1 MDSRKPAAYLRRSQE
16 GGITKEDEIAA
27 LKALAVREGANG
39 DLVWYD
45 DWGHSADD
53 TKDQQDRLRDLI
65 ADMRAGR
72 IHLVL
77 AGKMDRLARS
87 VSVFAK
93 FAAATKE
100 YHVRFVTVAEGDM
113 SEDAVDD
120 DPFKWAS
127 RQFMV
132 TMAEMELRTIKARV
146 KRSQRVR
153 TERGD
158 KMGRPGYGWH
168 SVQDETTRRIVHVVD
183 DTRPADLVVE
193 AYREAKSIM
202 GAAKLLQARGVK
214 SPKPCPADCDRPHH
228 RKKCPAGCTTQHHHA
243 GAVWGQSTVTRILER
258 EAPELFPRPSRTAG
272 RRTPTNSIFA
282 QLLSCHCGAT
292 MTPNR
297 VRNQYYC
304 PWGHRLRSSVH
315 GKITTSEYAVQEW
328 MQDEMDHFHLPA
340 AGVEIKTQNVAR
352 RSAVDARLEKVRED
366 WYTNR
371 IDRKKWDAEQA
382 RAAADLDALDS
393 TETVLQEW
401 PELANLWTYEP
412 AEVTRILR
420 EILVRVYLGKDMLPT
435 FATWRNPALRLA
447 CDDPACTH
455 CQQYGRPD

>member
-39 DLVWYD
+39 ELVWFD

-72 IHLVL
+72 INLVI

-100 YHVRFVTVAEGDM
+100 HHVRFVTVAEGDM

-146 KRSQRVR
+146 RRSQRVR

-158 KMGRPGYGWH
+158 KLGRPGYGWH
-168 SVQDETTRRIVHVVD
+168 SVQDETSKRIIHVPD
-183 DTRPADLVVE
+183 DARPADLVVD

-202 GAAKLLQARGVK
+202 GCAKLLQARGVK
-214 SPKPCPADCDRPHH
+214 APKGGTR
-228 RKKCPAGCTTQHHHA
+228 
-243 GAVWGQSTVTRILER
+243 WGQSTVTRILER
-258 EAPELFPRPSRTAG
+258 EAPELFPRPSRIAG
-272 RRTPTNSIFA
+272 RRTPTNSMFA
-282 QLLSCHCGAT
+282 GLLACACGAT
-292 MTPNR
+292 LTPNR

-304 PWGHRLRSSVH
+304 PWGHRLGSAVH
-315 GKITTSEYAVQEW
+315 GKITTSELAVQGW
-328 MQDEMDHFHLPA
+328 IDDELEHFEKPVDQ
-340 AGVEIKTQNVAR
+340 VEMEAQIVGR
-352 RSAVDARLEKVRED
+352 REAVTTRLEKARED
-366 WYTNR
+366 WYANR

-382 RAAADLDALDS
+382 RATDDLDAMDS
-393 TETVLQEW
+393 TETIFEEW
-401 PELANLWTYEP
+401 PDFDALNLWTLAP
-412 AEVTRILR
+412 ADISRILR
-420 EILVRVYLGKDMLPT
+420 SIFVRVDLGKDMLPT
-435 FATWRNPALRLA
+435 SATWRNPALRQR
-447 CDDPACTH
+447 CDDAACTH
-455 CQQYGRPD
+455 CPAQRRA

>member
-16 GGITKEDEIAA
+16 GGITKEDEITA
-27 LKALAVREGANG
+27 LKSLAVREGANG

-65 ADMRAGR
+65 ADMRAGK
-72 IHLVL
+72 INLVI

-100 YHVRFVTVAEGDM
+100 HHVRFVTVAEGDM

-153 TERGD
+153 AERGD

-183 DTRPADLVVE
+183 DARPADLVVE

-202 GAAKLLQARGVK
+202 GAAKLLQARDVPA
-214 SPKPCPADCDRPHH
+214 PKGGTR
-228 RKKCPAGCTTQHHHA
+228 
-243 GAVWGQSTVTRILER
+243 WGQSTVTRILER
-258 EAPELFPRPSRTAG
+258 EAPELFPRPSRIAG

-304 PWGHRLRSSVH
+304 PWGHRLGSSVH
-315 GKITTSEYAVQEW
+315 GKITTSELAVQEW
-328 MQDEMDHFHLPA
+328 MIDEMDHFHLPA

-366 WYTNR
+366 WYANR

-420 EILVRVYLGKDMLPT
+420 EILVRVDLGADMLPT